1 MKPSIRRAGLEDL
14 PALLA
19 LEERAFSTDR
29 FNGRQF
35 RHLLTRARA
44 RFLVATQADQ
54 LLGYGVNLY
63 RAGATRARLYGI
75 AVAECARGQGVASAL
90 IAALAADARSQGCR
104 SLGLEVRTDNT
115 AAQRLYQRLGF
126 QGEGTLSDYY
136 EDGTAA
142 VRMALALTD

>member
-1 MKPSIRRAGLEDL
+1 MTFTIRNAEVADL

-19 LEERAFSTDR
+19 LEQQAFTGDR
-29 FNGRQF
+29 FNARQF
-35 RHLLTRARA
+35 RHLLIRARA
-44 RFLVATQADQ
+44 RFLVATETDQ

-90 IAALAADARSQGCR
+90 IAALAADARRQGCR

-115 AAQRLYQRLGF
+115 AAQRVYRRLGF
-126 QGEGTLSDYY
+126 HGEGTLSAYY
-136 EDGTAA
+136 QDGTAA